1 MIQEGLYNER
11 SCCQNLQPAYQRL
24 KMQIRTMCPMQINL
38 ECGSKE
44 ELSHV
49 EEPNRCE
56 YQAKMTTPAACLAED
71 AKQLQAMI
79 AGFDNA
85 SKDEL

>member
-1 MIQEGLYNER
+1 ME
-11 SCCQNLQPAYQRL
+11 
-24 KMQIRTMCPMQINL
+24 L

-56 YQAKMTTPAACLAED
+56 YQAKMTSPAACMVED
-71 AKQLQAMI
+71 AQQLQRQI
-79 AGFDNA
+79 ADLDKISAG
-85 SKDEL
+85 KEEL